1 MKSRGL
7 LTDNRFS
14 RFLNLWNY
22 GLSVAAGLAGRN
34 QGTYDR
40 APNFDVNWQIIDWT
54 ALTDKASGN
63 ALKDANAYVV
73 ESFSSGYA
81 ESAAPWL

>member
-1 MKSRGL
+1 MAYPWRL
-7 LTDNRFS
+7 VWL
-14 RFLNLWNY
+14 
-22 GLSVAAGLAGRN
+22 VAIMRM
-34 QGTYDR
+34 YDR
-40 APNFDVNWQIIDWT
+40 APKFDVNWQIIDWT